1 MATTTHWLPKRSA
14 ASRTSSGRASAAVL
28 SDTLSA
34 PARRSP
40 RTSSIERMPPPTVS
54 GMQMPSAVRRTT
66 SSMIAR
72 ASCEA
77 VMSRKTSSS
86 APCVSYASAASTGSP
101 ASRRSTKR
109 TPLTTR
115 PSLTSRHGMTRLAN
129 IIVTSAVR
137 PVHAVGGVPWARRG
151 SVRPR
156 HLASFRQLLPRLG
169 EVDHAGVE
177 GAAHDAAYDARYRGQ
192 PPQVVEP
199 RDTAGGDDRDPGRTR
214 ELRCRLDVRPLPRA
228 VAADVRVEERG
239 NVALIAERQGEF
251 DRRELGEINPPLHR
265 HPTVARVRRD
275 DDPLRESVADLGEEL
290 GLERARA
297 DDGPRR
303 PGPQHRFH
311 RSHVAQPAARLDRH
325 RRDSRDDLRDERG
338 LARLA
343 GERAVEVHDMEPL
356 GTALLPVH
364 GHRDR
369 VFGEDGLSVGAALT
383 EPHASPVAEVDGGDH
398 DHRAPPLTIA
408 AKFSRSRSPHPL

>member
-1 MATTTHWLPKRSA
+1 MLVTRIS
-14 ASRTSSGRASAAVL
+14 
-28 SDTLSA
+28 
-34 PARRSP
+34 PA
-40 RTSSIERMPPPTVS
+40 PTVS

-137 PVHAVGGVPWARRG
+137 PVHSVGGVPWARRG

-156 HLASFRQLLPRLG
+156 HLASFRQLLPGLG

-177 GAAHDAAYDARYRGQ
+177 GTAHDAAYDARDRGQ
-192 PPQVVEP
+192 PPQVGEP

-214 ELRCRLDVRPLPRA
+214 ELRGRLDVGPLRRA
-228 VAADVRVEERG
+228 VAADVRAEERGKVRG

-251 DRRELGEINPPLHR
+251 DRCQLGEINPPLHR

-290 GLERARA
+290 GRSEEHTSELQSLAYLVCRLLLEKKKKSTT
-297 DDGPRR
+297 GNCT
-303 PGPQHRFH
+303 
-311 RSHVAQPAARLDRH
+311 S
-325 RRDSRDDLRDERG
+325 
-338 LARLA
+338 
-343 GERAVEVHDMEPL
+343 
-356 GTALLPVH
+356 
-364 GHRDR
+364 
-369 VFGEDGLSVGAALT
+369 
-383 EPHASPVAEVDGGDH
+383 
-398 DHRAPPLTIA
+398 
-408 AKFSRSRSPHPL
+408 